1 MLLSTLVVMGVV
13 ALIASKEFSLGSAAI
28 ASGTVAF
35 GSSAGRL
42 AFDSLVQKDAPEQI
56 RGRTFARYETIF
68 QLCWVAGAGLATLI
82 PFHSSGG
89 MRTLAAICFGGV
101 ALSVYGLIKRKQSA
115 VPAAADDALE
125 SAD

>member
-1 MLLSTLVVMGVV
+1 MCGIVAYVGPREAQEFLLEGLR
-13 ALIASKEFSLGSAAI
+13 
-28 ASGTVAF
+28 
-35 GSSAGRL
+35 RL
-42 AFDSLVQKDAPEQI
+42 EYRGYDS
-56 RGRTFARYETIF
+56 
-68 QLCWVAGAGLATLI
+68 AGLATLI
-82 PFHSSGG
+82 PFHSRGG